1 MGIAMMMQQAAA
13 LAKVPPGMDIL
24 TLEAEI
30 RKAKAE
36 GRTVTIANGC
46 IYFDYQLIEN
56 TPYTLVNF
64 DFRYGV
70 GMGIAMM
77 MQQAAALAKVP
88 PGMDILTLEAEIR
101 KAKAEGRTVTI
112 ANGCI
117 YFDYQ
122 LIGCIPPDTTFHA

>member
-1 MGIAMMMQQAAA
+1 MGLCCSVDEQQQ
-13 LAKVPPGMDIL
+13 M
-24 TLEAEI
+24 EQ
-30 RKAKAE
+30 
-36 GRTVTIANGC
+36 
-46 IYFDYQLIEN
+46 FDCLQQHNQQRRSADHNLRPN
-56 TPYTLVNF
+56 SP
-64 DFRYGV
+64 YGV